1 MDEKKNLKKVSK
13 YRKLIFWFIGLFL
26 LGFILLNSVAAF
38 QAWSFTHF
46 IEPNNSALELNENS
60 SFRHK
65 LESIVFGVEIPKP
78 QNTPV
83 DLDFIEVDTI
93 SGKVNLE
100 VWRFDMEPSLGV
112 VALFHGYKSSKSA
125 LWKEAQ
131 AFYRMGYT
139 VILVDFRAS
148 GNSDG
153 NQCTIGYFEAL
164 DVDNTLAWCTENY
177 PNQKIFLYGISMGAA
192 AILRSVSELDSN
204 PDGIIVQ
211 SSFSNMLATSKN
223 RFELMGIPS
232 FPSAHLLTF
241 WGGYLNDFNAFEHN
255 PSEYAKN
262 VNCPTLLIHGMLDNR
277 VSWKDSKEIFEN
289 LKGEKEFG
297 VFSKSGHE
305 SILNHEEA
313 NWVYLVT
320 NFMQTHNH

>member
-1 MDEKKNLKKVSK
+1 MDQEKNLITSTRKKALF
-13 YRKLIFWFIGLFL
+13 RWTIGLFL
-26 LGFILLNSVAAF
+26 FGFILLNFVSAF
-38 QAWSFTHF
+38 QAWSFSHF
-46 IEPNNSALELNENS
+46 LEPNNQTVELNEHS
-60 SFRHK
+60 SFSHK
-65 LESIVFGVEIPKP
+65 LESIVFGVKIPKP
-78 QNTPV
+78 QNTTV
-83 DLDFIEVDTI
+83 DFDFIDVDTI
-93 SGKVNLE
+93 PGNINLE

-112 VALFHGYKSSKSA
+112 VALFHGYKSTKSA

-139 VILVDFRAS
+139 VVLVDFRAS
-148 GNSDG
+148 GNSEG
-153 NQCTIGYFEAL
+153 YQCTIGYYEAL
-164 DVDNTLAWCTENY
+164 DVNNTLSWCKENY
-177 PNQKIFLYGISMGAA
+177 PDQKIFLYGISMGAA
-192 AILRSVSELDSN
+192 AILRSVGELHSQ

-211 SSFSNMLATSKN
+211 SSFSNMLDTSKN
-223 RFELMGIPS
+223 RFKLMGIPQ

-255 PSEYAKN
+255 PSAYAKKIT
-262 VNCPTLLIHGMLDNR
+262 CPTLLIHGMLDNR
-277 VSWKDSKEIFEN
+277 VSWEASKEIYEN

-305 SILNHEEA
+305 SMLNHEEA